1 MIASVHFD
9 VNRANCAKFL
19 RCGWGCCVG
28 PAPNISVS
36 HMSQKID
43 SKATVSA
50 GFVSGMLAGLHRR
63 GLDTRPLLIAAE
75 IDIAESASA
84 DDYNRIPASRYAWLY
99 NRIVSDYD
107 DEGFGLFSR
116 RLPVGFFEFLC
127 RGMLGAP
134 TLAVALDR
142 AARFLR
148 VVLPDLA
155 VCIRREGRCAEL
167 RIAETLTLAADPDDP
182 GRVFAFEWL
191 LRLLHGLA
199 SWFVGRGLALDS
211 VSFPYARPAHAD
223 DYELVYTRHSCFD
236 ADVLC
241 ARFDVSLL
249 DLPVRRDEGALA
261 AFLDGAPGKITMLY
275 RRDREMVI
283 RVRDLL
289 RDHLPDNLS
298 LQVVAARLLLS
309 PRTLNRRLEDEGSGF
324 RAIKDA
330 LRRDIAV
337 ARLTR
342 TRMPIAA
349 IASELGY
356 ADPSAFYR
364 AFVSWVGASPEAFRR
379 HHDGKS

>member
-1 MIASVHFD
+1 
-9 VNRANCAKFL
+9 
-19 RCGWGCCVG
+19 
-28 PAPNISVS
+28 
-36 HMSQKID
+36 MSRKID

-50 GFVSGMLAGLHRR
+50 GFVNGMMAGLNRR
-63 GLDTRPLLIAAE
+63 GLDTRPLLMAAGV
-75 IDIAESASA
+75 DIAESARM
-84 DDYNRIPASRYAWLY
+84 DERNRIPVTRYAWLY

-116 RLPVGFFEFLC
+116 NLPVGFFEFLC
-127 RGMLGAP
+127 RGMFGAP

-142 AARFLR
+142 AVRFLR

-155 VCIRREGRCAEL
+155 VSIQREGRSAEL
-167 RIAETLTLAADPDDP
+167 RIVESIALATSANDA

-199 SWFVGRGLALDS
+199 SWFVGRGLPLDS
-211 VSFPYARPAHAD
+211 VSFPYARPAHAA
-223 DYELVYTRHSCFD
+223 DYELVYTRHSDFD
-236 ADVLC
+236 SNMLC

-249 DLPVRRDEGALA
+249 DLPVRRDESALT

-275 RRDREMVI
+275 RRDREMVT

-298 LQVVAARLLLS
+298 LQAVAERLLLS
-309 PRTLNRRLEDEGSGF
+309 PRTLNRRLDGEGSGF

-342 TRMPIAA
+342 TRKTVAA

-364 AFVSWVGASPEAFRR
+364 AFVAWVGESPEAFRKHR
-379 HHDGKS
+379 D